1 MSEWLTTD
9 RDHENNPN
17 DVTLIS
23 GLGVIEKV
31 PVNVKNGQSDSCNG
45 ANESDD
51 VEEKR
56 NQKPHSL
63 PFPSENRKP

>member
-1 MSEWLTTD
+1 MTD

-56 NQKPHSL
+56 NQNPHSGQTSL
-63 PFPSENRKP
+63 PFRKP